1 MPVMNS
7 NGELFDERRK
17 EERRKLDI
25 PVETDRR
32 VNDRRVEDLNKSNP
46 VEETENSEALSQEEP
61 VDVTDETP
69 AEAVNEPTIENS
81 EVNETT
87 VQTEE

>member
-46 VEETENSEALSQEEP
+46 VEETENSEALSQEEH

-69 AEAVNEPTIENS
+69 TEAVNEPTIENS